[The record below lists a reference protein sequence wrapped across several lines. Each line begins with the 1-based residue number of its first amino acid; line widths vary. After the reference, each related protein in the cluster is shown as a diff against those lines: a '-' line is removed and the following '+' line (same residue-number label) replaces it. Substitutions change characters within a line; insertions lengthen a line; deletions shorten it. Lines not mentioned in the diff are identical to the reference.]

1 MQKKLRR
8 GLTASLLAA
17 VLGFGAF
24 ARTAGSEN
32 VRAVQ
37 IVGLLACGMGL
48 GVALM
53 HVKLLLALK
62 ADEKIEQS

>member
-8 GLTASLLAA
+8 GLTVSLLAV
-17 VLGFGAF
+17 VLGFGSF
-24 ARTAGSEN
+24 ARTKGSEN

-62 ADEKIEQS
+62 RDEKTGQS